1 MGGTTEILQGTGG
14 LPSGSK
20 LPCTP
25 IPSREQN
32 PPPRH
37 PHFPSACRVCSPAAG
52 AQQGRDK
59 LGT

>member
-1 MGGTTEILQGTGG
+1 MGGTTEILQGTGE
-14 LPSGSK
+14 LPLGSK
-20 LPCTP
+20 VPSTP
-25 IPSREQN
+25 ILSREQN

-37 PHFPSACRVCSPAAG
+37 PHFPSACRVCSPTAR